1 MVEERTG
8 EPKRGRSAT
17 ATAGVPQ
24 APARPEAALQRRG
37 VARVKA
43 ILDAAEEILAEG
55 GYEAATLKAIGERA
69 GIPTPS
75 VYHYFKDRYQVDAA
89 IIRRHSDALLG
100 VLDSVD
106 GIEFRSMSDVVGLV
120 FDPIVEY
127 FRAHPSCVQLWFS
140 GRHEALSAQFQEFD
154 DQVAERLWR
163 LGIGRGLLR
172 VDTPLL
178 VMRLAF
184 EAGGRLFDVAFQQNP
199 NGDERTMTEAKRM
212 VTAYLETYA
221 EKGTGHRAD

>member
-1 MVEERTG
+1 M
-8 EPKRGRSAT
+8 
-17 ATAGVPQ
+17 
-24 APARPEAALQRRG
+24 
-37 VARVKA
+37 ARVKA
-43 ILDAAEEILAEG
+43 ILDAAEEILTEG

-75 VYHYFKDRYQVDAA
+75 VYHYFKDRYQVDTA

-100 VLDSVD
+100 VLDGVD
-106 GIEFRSMSDVVGLV
+106 GLEFRSISDVVSLV
-120 FDPIVEY
+120 FDPIVAY

-163 LGIGRGLLR
+163 VGIGRGLLR

-184 EAGGRLFDVAFQQNP
+184 EAGGRLFDVAFQQDP

-221 EKGTGHRAD
+221 EKGAVDRDD

>member
-1 MVEERTG
+1 M
-8 EPKRGRSAT
+8 
-17 ATAGVPQ
+17 
-24 APARPEAALQRRG
+24 
-37 VARVKA
+37 ARVKA

-89 IIRRHSDALLG
+89 IITRHSDALLG
-100 VLDSVD
+100 VLDGVD
-106 GIEFRSMSDVVGLV
+106 GEAFGSVSEVVGLA

-140 GRHEALSAQFQEFD
+140 GRHEALSAQFQKFD

-184 EAGGRLFDVAFQQNP
+184 EAGGRLFDVAFQQDP

-221 EKGTGHRAD
+221 EKGTADRAD